1 MKKLILSASF
11 AFALLTTSN
20 TFAQQGFGTNQP
32 NKSAAVDIVSSKRGL
47 LIPRINIVDLNNASP
62 VTNPAVSLFVYNTN
76 TTSGEGFYYWDG
88 AKWVRFTSTNNERDV
103 IVQAAANGN
112 IDIPTATYDANGV
125 KTYNVSVKGGEEGQV
140 LVSNATGG
148 TVWVNPEEFVKDV
161 INATNGLTYVPST
174 GVGVDNIIKLGG
186 TLTENTVIGT
196 VNGQTNP
203 LDNRSLTIAGLET
216 VTSAPFVMVM
226 NDVGLLQKMERS
238 TLLDAKDLTLG
249 DGLAFETGSGVG
261 AVLQE
266 TKIEIEDKSVKAEK
280 LLAENPA
287 GVTDA
292 LAGKV
297 ATADANGNVTYEAI
311 TPASL
316 IDKKTL
322 TGDGITVTAG
332 TTVGTD
338 SSVADALLADVTL
351 GIANG
356 AVTTAKLADGAVTN
370 QKLADGAVSSDKMTS
385 FTDDNGTA
393 TPVPV
398 GQVPVADG
406 AGNVTYQNIATAIGE
421 DLTTDGKI
429 VIGNNT
435 STTQTL
441 ADAVLVATQ
450 LSIAAES
457 ITSGDIKDGTI
468 QVNDIKAP
476 GTLTDSST
484 GGTENQVMVTDENGN
499 VSWINQSDL
508 GNQDSF
514 GGTLPISVTPAAGT
528 NATGGTDY
536 TIAVAT
542 ATGTTLGVVKE
553 AAIPTVNINATGELA
568 VNLTNTVLAGDVTGP
583 LNATKVEA
591 IQGTAV
597 SATTPDA
604 TNNVLVYND
613 TTEEWTPT
621 ELTGSHITGEA
632 LTSNSITVTPTSG
645 TTNTALLE
653 ALNIEITP
661 GTEGQILTTTNTGTI
676 TDPVLSTNWATPNSL
691 VAVDNGLKKVTND
704 VIHLGGALKE
714 VTEIAASAT
723 NTLAISGLQPATGTV
738 ANKVVVSEDAT
749 GILRTVERVVEGT
762 NVDVAANSNYSFFTP
777 EVVINVTLENADQT
791 ITFPAPASAV
801 GQVINIKIVNT
812 DDTHTGYLNVLDTYG
827 SMPYQGWIVKSNG
840 SAWVIVGRN

>member
-32 NKSAAVDIVSSKRGL
+32 DKSAAVDIVSSKRGL
-47 LIPRINIVDLNNASP
+47 LIPRIDIPDLNNAAPVNSP
-62 VTNPAVSLFVYNTN
+62 ATSLFVYNTN
-76 TTSGEGFYYWDG
+76 TASGVGFYYWDG
-88 AKWVRFTSTNNERDV
+88 SKWVRFTSTNNERDV
-103 IVQAAANGN
+103 VVQAAANGN

-125 KTYNVSVKGGEEGQV
+125 KTYNVSVKGGEKGQV

-226 NDVGLLQKMERS
+226 NNEGLLQKMERS

-249 DGLAFETGSGVG
+249 DGLAFETGIANNDGVG
-261 AVLQE
+261 AVLKA
-266 TKIEIEDKSVKAEK
+266 TKLEIKDKSVLAEK
-280 LLAENPA
+280 LDAT
-287 GVTDA
+287 GVT
-292 LAGKV
+292 AGYV
-297 ATADANGNVTYEAI
+297 ATVNNDGTVTYQTI

-316 IDKKTL
+316 TDKKTL

-332 TTVGTD
+332 TNVGTD

-370 QKLADGAVSSDKMTS
+370 QKLAKGAVSPDKMTS
-385 FTDDNGTA
+385 FTGDNGTT
-393 TPVPV
+393 TPAAV

-406 AGNVTYQNIATAIGE
+406 SGNVTYQNVATAIGQ

-429 VIGNNT
+429 VIGDNT

-450 LSIAAES
+450 LSIKENSLTAAE
-457 ITSGDIKDGTI
+457 IATGAVTSDEILNGTI
-468 QVNDIKAP
+468 QTVDMQSGGNSKVLVTAAD
-476 GTLTDSST
+476 GT
-484 GGTENQVMVTDENGN
+484 
-499 VSWINQSDL
+499 VSWIDQSAL
-508 GNQDSF
+508 GNKDAYTGVGAINIAQD
-514 GGTLPISVTPAAGT
+514 TTTPT
-528 NATGGTDY
+528 NANGGLNY
-536 TIAVAT
+536 NVSVAT

-553 AAIPTVNINATGELA
+553 AATAPTVNIDTDGELS
-568 VNLTNTVLAGDVTGP
+568 VNRTHTLLAGDVTGP
-583 LNATKVEA
+583 LSATVVGA

-597 SATTPDA
+597 SATAPTTD
-604 TNNVLVYND
+604 NNVLVYNG
-613 TTEEWTPT
+613 TAWTPT
-621 ELTGSHITGEA
+621 ELTGSHITGAA
-632 LTSNSITVTPTSG
+632 LTSSTLNVSN

-653 ALNIEITP
+653 ALTLEIKP
-661 GTEGQILTTTNTGTI
+661 GTTGQVLTTTGAVGSEVAT
-676 TDPVLSTNWATPNSL
+676 WAAPNSL

-714 VTEIAASAT
+714 VTQIEASAT
-723 NTLAISGLQPATGTV
+723 NTLAISGLQPATEGAT
-738 ANKVVVSEDAT
+738 NKVVVSEGAT
-749 GILRTVERVVEGT
+749 GILRTVERVVQGT
-762 NVDVAANSNYSFFTP
+762 NEDVATNSGYSFFTP
-777 EVVINVTLENADQT
+777 EVVLNITLPPTGDVTVK
-791 ITFPAPASAV
+791 FPAAASAV
-801 GQVINIKIVNT
+801 GQVINIKIANT
-812 DDTHTGYLNVLDTYG
+812 TESHTGYLNVLDTYG

>member
-47 LIPRINIVDLNNASP
+47 LIPRIDITNLNDAAP
-62 VTNPAVSLFVYNTN
+62 VSNPATSLFVYNTN

-103 IVQAAANGN
+103 IVKAAANGN

-125 KTYNVSVKGGEEGQV
+125 KTYDVSVKGGAAGQV

-266 TKIEIEDKSVKAEK
+266 TKIEIKDKSVKAEK

-287 GVTDA
+287 GVNDA

-311 TPASL
+311 TPESL

-351 GIANG
+351 GIADG
-356 AVTTAKLADGAVTN
+356 AITNTKLAP
-370 QKLADGAVSSDKMTS
+370 GAVSQDKMTS
-385 FTDDNGTA
+385 YTTDNGTA

-406 AGNVTYQNIATAIGE
+406 SGNVTYQNIATAIGE

-429 VIGNNT
+429 VIGNSAST
-435 STTQTL
+435 DTTQK
-441 ADAVLVATQ
+441 DAVLVPTQ

-476 GTLTDSST
+476 GTTTDSST
-484 GGTENQVMVTDENGN
+484 GGTANQVMVTNANGD
-499 VSWINQSDL
+499 VTWVNQSDL
-508 GNQDSF
+508 GNKDSYT
-514 GGTLPISVTPAAGT
+514 GIGAINIAENGTST
-528 NATGGTDY
+528 NGINY
-536 TIAVAT
+536 NVSVAT
-542 ATGTTLGVVKE
+542 ASGTTLGVVKE
-553 AAIPTVNINATGELA
+553 AATPTVNINADGELA
-568 VNLTNTVLAGDVTGP
+568 VNLTNTVLIGDVTGP
-583 LNATKVEA
+583 LNATKVEK

-597 SATTPDA
+597 SATPPTA
-604 TNNVLVYND
+604 TNNVLKFVPG
-613 TTEEWTPT
+613 TGGAAGAWTPSQLQGT
-621 ELTGSHITGEA
+621 DVAGKAITSTSLTVSADGATAA
-632 LTSNSITVTPTSG
+632 LKDVTI
-645 TTNTALLE
+645 N
-653 ALNIEITP
+653 ITP
-661 GTEGQILTTTNTGTI
+661 GTAEGHILTTVNTAADG
-676 TDPVLSTNWATPNSL
+676 DPAVLSTNWATPNSL

-704 VIHLGGALKE
+704 VIHLGGDLKE
-714 VTEIAASAT
+714 VTKIAASAT
-723 NTLAISGLQPATGTV
+723 NTLAISGLQAATEGAT
-738 ANKVVVSEDAT
+738 NKVVVSEGAT
-749 GILRTVERVVEGT
+749 GILRTVERVVQGT
-762 NVDVAANSNYSFFTP
+762 NEDVAANSNYSFFAP
-777 EVVINVTLENADQT
+777 EVVLNITLPPTGDVTVK
-791 ITFPAPASAV
+791 FPAAASAV
-801 GQVINIKIVNT
+801 GQVINIKIANT
-812 DDTHTGYLNVLDTYG
+812 TESHTGYLNVLDTYG